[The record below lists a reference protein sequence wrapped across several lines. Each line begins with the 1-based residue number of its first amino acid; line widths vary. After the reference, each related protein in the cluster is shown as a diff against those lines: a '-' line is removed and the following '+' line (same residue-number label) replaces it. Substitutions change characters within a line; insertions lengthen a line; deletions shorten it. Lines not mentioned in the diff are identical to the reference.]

1 VSKMSLKEALAL
13 RLPNGTR
20 LGDASSDELKAEAAR
35 LAMVAK
41 EIDDGTADTTTKRIE
56 RQRIALYK
64 EALRVINESWG
75 SNDYLPRS

>member
-1 VSKMSLKEALAL
+1 MSKMTLKEALAL
-13 RLPNGTR
+13 PLPNGTP
-20 LGDASSDELKAEAAR
+20 LGDASPDELKAEAAR

-41 EIDDGTADTTTKRIE
+41 EIDDGTADTTAMRIE

-64 EALRVINESWG
+64 EALRVINDSWG